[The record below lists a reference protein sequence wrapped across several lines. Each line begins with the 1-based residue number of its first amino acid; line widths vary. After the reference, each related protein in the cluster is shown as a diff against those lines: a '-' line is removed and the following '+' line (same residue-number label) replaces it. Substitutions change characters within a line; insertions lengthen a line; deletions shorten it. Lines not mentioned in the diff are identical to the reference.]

1 MERSVRESD
10 NDSDRH
16 ESHTFEVFVAGI
28 PATADIDSVY
38 SYFRGLGHV
47 KELEL
52 LKIGKKQ
59 YGKKPPKKF
68 YKLRTDSAVFY
79 GKLLER
85 PGPMYQGRRL
95 FCQVFKSGDDLVL
108 HSEDINARRVVVKE
122 VPLSTLTD
130 ELRDA
135 LMQAGGDLEMLYEYK
150 SELVIETDYSKVFK
164 TYSAT
169 FGSKS
174 LVLTLIENRT
184 LRLPSGPDV
193 LIEKFIY
200 RNKGDQNFNPK
211 PLEQEE
217 PPSKFKSFK
226 YNVEKSEARISGF
239 VVDDANQGKGSRTKK
254 TIKDSAKNQT
264 KESSQNP
271 TQGFPEW
278 MIDGCKP
285 TSAKYYLSK
294 KVLNSGGQSMTG
306 NYKQSNLRF
315 NILYNPL

>member
-10 NDSDRH
+10 SDRH
-16 ESHTFEVFVAGI
+16 ESQVFEVFVAGI
-28 PATADIDSVY
+28 PATANIDSVY

-47 KELEL
+47 KQLEL

-59 YGKKPPKKF
+59 YGKKLPKEF
-68 YKLRTDSAVFY
+68 YKLSTDSAVFY

-95 FCQVFKSGDDLVL
+95 FCQAYKSGDDLVL
-108 HSEDINARRVVVKE
+108 HSEDINARRVVIKE
-122 VPLSTLTD
+122 VPLSTVTD

-135 LMQAGGDLEMLYEYK
+135 LIQAGGDLETLYEYK
-150 SELVIETDYSKVFK
+150 SEVDIETDYSKVFK

-174 LVLTLIENRT
+174 LVSTLIENRT
-184 LRLPSGPDV
+184 LRLPSGPNV

-200 RNKGDQNFNPK
+200 RNKGDQKSISKLLAQEQP
-211 PLEQEE
+211 PL
-217 PPSKFKSFK
+217 KFKSLR
-226 YNVEKSEARISGF
+226 YNVEKSEAHISGF
-239 VVDDANQGKGSRTKK
+239 VADDANQGKGSKTKK

-306 NYKQSNLRF
+306 NYQQSNLRF
-315 NILYNPL
+315 NILHNPL